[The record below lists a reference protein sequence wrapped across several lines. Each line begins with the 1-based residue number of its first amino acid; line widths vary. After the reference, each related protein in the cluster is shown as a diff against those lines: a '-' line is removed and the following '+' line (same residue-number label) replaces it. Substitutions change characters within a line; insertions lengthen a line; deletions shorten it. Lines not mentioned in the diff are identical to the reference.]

1 MSVWTNLFLPFMRW
15 RDRVTP
21 DNLKADLMAGLTGM
35 VLVLPQAVAYA
46 FIAGLPPEYGL
57 YTAMVSATIASLF
70 GSSWHLI
77 SGPTAALSIVVL
89 SVISG
94 LGAFST
100 EQYVGLVI
108 SLTLLTG
115 LIQLALGLFRMG
127 SLVNFISHTVV
138 IGFTAG
144 AAILIAVS
152 QLEHLFGV
160 DVPGGLSMA
169 ATLQHLFEQAAGLNS
184 VALAA
189 GLVTLVVAVLVRK
202 LGRTWPHLL
211 IGMVAGSL
219 TCFLL
224 DPAGDRVAYVGA
236 LPGQLPMPVLPEFS
250 FATFKALAPGALA
263 VALLGLIEA
272 VSIARA
278 IAIRSHQQL
287 DGNQEFIGQG
297 LSNVV
302 GSCFACYASTGSFT
316 RSGAN
321 YDAGART
328 PLAAVFAAILLA
340 LVVILLPQ
348 LTARLPLAVMAGSI
362 LLIAWNLI
370 DFGSIRHILSSSR
383 SEAVI
388 LLVTLFSTLLV
399 ELEFA
404 IYIGVMLSLAIYLRR
419 TSQPRVTLVAPLQ
432 EGERRHIRNI
442 QRYALEECPQMKI
455 IRVDG
460 SLFFGAV
467 DHVQQEI
474 RRLTAPGSGVNHIL
488 LIGKGINFIDVAGVE
503 MLHQEI
509 NRLHM
514 MSGDILFSSLK
525 GTVMDELK
533 RTGAIKLLGEQRF
546 HDTPSSAIAELIP
559 RLDMD
564 RCATCTKRIFRDC
577 PPPVSTFEQPGE
589 GH

>member
-1 MSVWTNLFLPFMRW
+1 MPPWISKLLPFLRW
-15 RDRVTP
+15 RDRVTS
-21 DNLKADLMAGLTGM
+21 DTLKADFVAGVTGM

-46 FIAGLPPEYGL
+46 FIAGLPPVYGL
-57 YTAMVSATIASLF
+57 YTAMVSAVVASLF
-70 GSSWHLI
+70 GSSWHLV
-77 SGPTAALSIVVL
+77 SGPTAALSIVVM
-89 SVISG
+89 SVITG
-94 LGAFST
+94 LGSFSA

-152 QLEHLFGV
+152 QLKHLFGI
-160 DVPGGLSMA
+160 DQPGGLSMV
-169 ATLQHLFEQAAGLNS
+169 ATIEHLVGEIDAINT
-184 VALAA
+184 VALEA

-202 LGRTWPHLL
+202 VSRRLPHLL
-211 IGMVAGSL
+211 SGMVAGSL
-219 TCFLL
+219 ACYLL
-224 DPAGDRVAYVGA
+224 DPAGIAVTYVGA
-236 LPGQLPMPVLPEFS
+236 LPGQLPQPVLPEFS
-250 FATFKALAPGALA
+250 FATLQALAPGALA

-278 IAIRSHQQL
+278 IAVRSQQQI

-328 PLAAVFAAILLA
+328 PLAAVFAALLLA
-340 LVVILLPQ
+340 VVVIVAPE

-370 DFGSIRHILSSSR
+370 DFSSIRHILSSSR

-388 LLVTLFSTLLV
+388 LLVTLFSTLLI

-404 IYIGVMLSLAIYLRR
+404 IYIGVMLSLVLYLRR
-419 TSQPRVTLVAPLQ
+419 TSQPRVTEVAPLQ
-432 EGERRHIRNI
+432 QGGRRHIRNI
-442 QRYALEECPQMKI
+442 QRYALQECPQLKM

-474 RRLTAPGSGVNHIL
+474 RRLTEPGSGVKHIL
-488 LIGKGINFIDVAGVE
+488 LIGKGVNFIDVAGVE

-509 NRLHM
+509 KRLEAL
-514 MSGDILFSSLK
+514 GGELLISSLK
-525 GTVMDELK
+525 GTVTDELE
-533 RTGAIKLLGEQRF
+533 RTGALKQLGEERF
-546 HDTPSSAIAELIP
+546 HETPRSAIETLIP
-559 RLDMD
+559 LLDQG
-564 RCATCTKRIFRDC
+564 RCEGCSKRIFRDC
-577 PPPVSTFEQPGE
+577 PDQRS
-589 GH
+589 

>member
-1 MSVWTNLFLPFMRW
+1 MSISTYKLFPFLRW
-15 RDRVTP
+15 RDRVTR

-46 FIAGLPPEYGL
+46 FIAGLPPVYGL
-57 YTAMVSATIASLF
+57 YTAMVSAVIAALF

-94 LGAFST
+94 LGDFSV

-152 QLEHLFGV
+152 QFKHLLGV
-160 DVPGGLSMA
+160 EVPGGLSML
-169 ATLQHLFEQAAGLNS
+169 ATLEHLFGQRAGFNA
-184 VALAA
+184 VALEA
-189 GLVTLVVAVLVRK
+189 GLVTLVVAVLARK
-202 LGRTWPHLL
+202 LNRKLPHLL
-211 IGMVAGSL
+211 IGMAAGSL
-219 TCFLL
+219 ACYFL
-224 DPAGDRVAYVGA
+224 DPTGEAVAYVGA
-236 LPGQLPMPVLPEFS
+236 LPGQLPTPVLPEFS
-250 FATFKALAPGALA
+250 FATLKALAPGALA

-278 IAIRSHQQL
+278 IAVRSHQQI
-287 DGNQEFIGQG
+287 DGNQEFLGQG

-302 GSCFACYASTGSFT
+302 GSFFACYASTGSFT

-328 PLAAVFAAILLA
+328 PLAAVFAALMLA
-340 LVVILLPQ
+340 VVVLVAPQ
-348 LTARLPLAVMAGSI
+348 ITARLPLAVMAGSI

-370 DFGSIRHILSSSR
+370 DFGSIRHILSNSR
-383 SEAVI
+383 SEAAI

-404 IYIGVMLSLAIYLRR
+404 IYIGVMLSLALYLRR
-419 TSQPRVTLVAPLQ
+419 TSQPRVTQVAPLQ
-432 EGERRHIRNI
+432 QSERRHIRNI
-442 QRYALEECPQMKI
+442 ERYDLQECPQLKI

-533 RTGAIKLLGEQRF
+533 RTGALTLLGEQRF
-546 HDTPSSAIAELIP
+546 HDTPRSAIAELIP
-559 RLDMD
+559 RLDQD
-564 RCATCTKRIFRDC
+564 RCASCTKRIFGDC
-577 PPPVSTFEQPGE
+577 PPPADV
-589 GH
+589 

>member
-1 MSVWTNLFLPFMRW
+1 MSFWINKLLPFLRW
-15 RDRVTP
+15 RDRVTS
-21 DNLKADLMAGLTGM
+21 DNLKADFMAGLTGM

-46 FIAGLPPEYGL
+46 FIAGLPPVYGL
-57 YTAMVSATIASLF
+57 YTAMVSAMVASLF

-77 SGPTAALSIVVL
+77 SGPTAALSIVVM

-94 LGAFST
+94 LGDFST

-115 LIQLALGLFRMG
+115 LIQLILGLFRMG

-152 QLEHLFGV
+152 QFKHVLGIE
-160 DVPGGLSMA
+160 VPGGLSMV
-169 ATLQHLFEQAAGLNS
+169 ATLEHLTMHADDLN
-184 VALAA
+184 VITLAS
-189 GLVTLVVAVLVRK
+189 GLVTLVVAMLVRK
-202 LGRTWPHLL
+202 LNRKWPHLL
-211 IGMVAGSL
+211 VGMAAGSL
-219 TCFLL
+219 TCYLL
-224 DPAGDRVAYVGA
+224 DPEGAAVVYVGS
-236 LPGQLPMPVLPEFS
+236 LPGQLPTPVLPEFS
-250 FATFKALAPGALA
+250 FATLQSLAPGALA

-278 IAIRSHQQL
+278 IAVRSHQQI

-302 GSCFACYASTGSFT
+302 GSFFACYASTGSFT

-328 PLAAVFAAILLA
+328 PLAAVFAAVMLA
-340 LVVILLPQ
+340 LVVVTLPG
-348 LTARLPLAVMAGSI
+348 LTARLPLAVMGGSI

-383 SEAVI
+383 SEAAI
-388 LLVTLFSTLLV
+388 LLVTLFSTLFV

-404 IYIGVMLSLAIYLRR
+404 IYIGVMLSLALYLRR
-419 TSQPRVTLVAPLQ
+419 TSQPRVTQVAPLQ

-442 QRYALEECPQMKI
+442 RRYALDECPQLKI

-474 RRLTAPGSGVNHIL
+474 RRLTAPGSGVKHIL
-488 LIGKGINFIDVAGVE
+488 LIGKGVNFIDVAGVE

-525 GTVMDELK
+525 GTVMDELE
-533 RTGAIKLLGEQRF
+533 RTGALKLLGEHRF
-546 HDTPSSAIAELIP
+546 HDTPRSAIASLIP
-559 RLDMD
+559 QLDQD
-564 RCATCTKRIFRDC
+564 RCATCSKRIFGDC
-577 PPPVSTFEQPGE
+577 PPRAGEDPVE
-589 GH
+589 

>member
-1 MSVWTNLFLPFMRW
+1 MSAWTYKLLPFMRW
-15 RDRVTP
+15 RDQVTP
-21 DNLKADLMAGLTGM
+21 DNLKADFMAGLTGM

-46 FIAGLPPEYGL
+46 FIAGLPPVYGL
-57 YTAMVSATIASLF
+57 YTAMISAVIASVF
-70 GSSWHLI
+70 GSSWHMI
-77 SGPTAALSIVVL
+77 SGPTAALSIVVM

-94 LGAFST
+94 LGDFPV
-100 EQYVGLVI
+100 EQYVGLMI

-115 LIQLALGLFRMG
+115 LIQLALGMFRMG

-152 QLEHLFGV
+152 QLKHVLGIE
-160 DVPGGLSMA
+160 VPGGLSMA
-169 ATLQHLFEQAAGLNS
+169 ATLQHLVSHFDALNMIALEAGL
-184 VALAA
+184 A
-189 GLVTLVVAVLVRK
+189 TLVVAVIVRK
-202 LGRTWPHLL
+202 INRKLPHLL
-211 IGMVAGSL
+211 IGMAAGSL
-219 TCFLL
+219 TCYLL
-224 DPAGDRVAYVGA
+224 DPAGEAVAYVGA
-236 LPGQLPMPVLPEFS
+236 LPGLLPTPVLPEFN
-250 FATFKALAPGALA
+250 FTTLQALASGALA

-278 IAIRSHQQL
+278 IAVRSHQQI

-302 GSCFACYASTGSFT
+302 GSFFACYASSGSFT

-321 YDAGART
+321 YDAGAKT
-328 PLAAVFAAILLA
+328 PLAAVFAAVLLA
-340 LVVILLPQ
+340 LVVVTLPE
-348 LTARLPLAVMAGSI
+348 LTARLPLAVMGGSI

-370 DFGSIRHILSSSR
+370 DFRGIRHILSSSR
-383 SEAVI
+383 SEAAI
-388 LLVTLFSTLLV
+388 LLVTLFSTLFV

-404 IYIGVMLSLAIYLRR
+404 IYIGVMLSLALYLRR
-419 TSQPRVTLVAPLQ
+419 TSQPRVTQVAPLQ
-432 EGERRHIRNI
+432 DSERRHIRNI
-442 QRYALEECPQMKI
+442 QRYNLEECPQLKI

-474 RRLTAPGSGVNHIL
+474 RRLTAPGSGVSHIL
-488 LIGKGINFIDVAGVE
+488 MIGKGINFIDVAGVE

-533 RTGAIKLLGEQRF
+533 RTGAIELLGEQRF
-546 HDTPSSAIAELIP
+546 HETPRTAIETLIP
-559 RLDMD
+559 QLDQD
-564 RCATCTKRIFRDC
+564 RCATCTKRIFGDC
-577 PPPVSTFEQPGE
+577 PVFKDTKV
-589 GH
+589 

>member
-1 MSVWTNLFLPFMRW
+1 MSISTHKLFPFLRW
-15 RDRVTP
+15 RDRVTR

-46 FIAGLPPEYGL
+46 FIAGLPPVYGL
-57 YTAMVSATIASLF
+57 YTAMVSAVIASLF

-94 LGAFST
+94 LGDFST

-115 LIQLALGLFRMG
+115 LMQLALGLFRMG

-152 QLEHLFGV
+152 QLKHLLGIH
-160 DVPGGLSMA
+160 VPSGLSMV
-169 ATLQHLFEQAAGLNS
+169 TTIEHLLEQGAGFNA
-184 VALAA
+184 VALEA
-189 GLVTLVVAVLVRK
+189 GLVTLVVAMLVRRLNRK
-202 LGRTWPHLL
+202 LPHLL

-219 TCFLL
+219 ACYVL
-224 DPAGDRVAYVGA
+224 DPAGEVVAYVGA
-236 LPGQLPMPVLPEFS
+236 LPGQLPTPVLPEFS
-250 FATFKALAPGALA
+250 FVTLKALAPGALA

-278 IAIRSHQQL
+278 IAVRSHQQI
-287 DGNQEFIGQG
+287 DGNQEFLGQG

-302 GSCFACYASTGSFT
+302 GSFFACYASTGSFT

-328 PLAAVFAAILLA
+328 PLAAVFAALMLA
-340 LVVILLPQ
+340 VVVVIAPQ
-348 LTARLPLAVMAGSI
+348 ITARLPLAVMAGSI

-370 DFGSIRHILSSSR
+370 DFGSIRHILSNSR
-383 SEAVI
+383 AEAAI

-404 IYIGVMLSLAIYLRR
+404 IYIGVMLSLALYLRR
-419 TSQPRVTLVAPLQ
+419 TSQPRVTQVAPLQ
-432 EGERRHIRNI
+432 QSERRHIRNI
-442 QRYALEECPQMKI
+442 QRYELEECPQMKI

-509 NRLHM
+509 NRLYM
-514 MSGDILFSSLK
+514 MNGDILISSLK

-533 RTGAIKLLGEQRF
+533 RTGALKILGEQRF
-546 HDTPSSAIAELIP
+546 HETPQSAIAELIP
-559 RLDMD
+559 RLDQD
-564 RCATCTKRIFRDC
+564 RCATCTKRIFGDC
-577 PPPVSTFEQPGE
+577 PPPVKA
-589 GH
+589 

>member
-184 VALAA
+184 VA
-189 GLVTLVVAVLVRK
+189 
-202 LGRTWPHLL
+202 
-211 IGMVAGSL
+211 
-219 TCFLL
+219 
-224 DPAGDRVAYVGA
+224 
-236 LPGQLPMPVLPEFS
+236 
-250 FATFKALAPGALA
+250 
-263 VALLGLIEA
+263 
-272 VSIARA
+272 
-278 IAIRSHQQL
+278 
-287 DGNQEFIGQG
+287 
-297 LSNVV
+297 
-302 GSCFACYASTGSFT
+302 
-316 RSGAN
+316 
-321 YDAGART
+321 
-328 PLAAVFAAILLA
+328 LAAVFAAILLA

>member
-1 MSVWTNLFLPFMRW
+1 MSVRITKLLPFLRW
-15 RDRVTP
+15 RDRVTS
-21 DNLKADLMAGLTGM
+21 DNLKADFMAGLTGM

-57 YTAMVSATIASLF
+57 YTAMVSAVIASLF

-77 SGPTAALSIVVL
+77 SGPTAALSIVVM

-94 LGAFST
+94 LGDFST

-115 LIQLALGLFRMG
+115 LIQMVLGLFRMG

-152 QLEHLFGV
+152 QFKHVLGIA
-160 DVPGGLSMA
+160 VPGGLSMV
-169 ATLQHLFEQAAGLNS
+169 ATLEHLLAHAEGLNM
-184 VALAA
+184 VALQA
-189 GLVTLVVAVLVRK
+189 GLVTLIVAVLVRRINRR
-202 LGRTWPHLL
+202 LPHLL
-211 IGMVAGSL
+211 AGMAAGSL
-219 TCFLL
+219 ACYLL
-224 DPAGDRVAYVGA
+224 DPAGDSVAYVGA
-236 LPGQLPMPVLPEFS
+236 LSGQLPQPVWPEFS
-250 FATFKALAPGALA
+250 FATLQALAPGALA

-278 IAIRSHQQL
+278 IAVRSHQQI

-297 LSNVV
+297 LSNVA
-302 GSCFACYASTGSFT
+302 GSFFACYASTGSFT

-328 PLAAVFAAILLA
+328 PLAAVVAALLLA
-340 LVVILLPQ
+340 VVVMIVPQ
-348 LTARLPLAVMAGSI
+348 LTARLPLAVMGGSI

-370 DFGSIRHILSSSR
+370 DLGSIRHILSSSR
-383 SEAVI
+383 SEAAI
-388 LLVTLFSTLLV
+388 LLVTLLSTLFV

-404 IYIGVMLSLAIYLRR
+404 IYIGVMLSLALYLRR
-419 TSQPRVTLVAPLQ
+419 TSQPRVTQVAPLQ
-432 EGERRHIRNI
+432 QGERRHIRNI
-442 QRYALEECPQMKI
+442 QRYTLEECPQLKI

-474 RRLTAPGSGVNHIL
+474 RRLTAPGTGVKYIL
-488 LIGKGINFIDVAGVE
+488 LIGKGVNFIDVAGVE

-509 NRLHM
+509 LRLEKL
-514 MSGDILFSSLK
+514 GGNLLISSLK
-525 GTVMDELK
+525 GTVLDELE
-533 RTGAIKLLGEQRF
+533 RTGALQQLGVERF
-546 HDTPSSAIAELIP
+546 HETPRSAIAALIP
-559 RLDMD
+559 LLAQD
-564 RCATCTKRIFRDC
+564 RCATCTKRIFGDC
-577 PPPVSTFEQPGE
+577 PPLREK
-589 GH
+589 

>member
-1 MSVWTNLFLPFMRW
+1 MSVWINKFLPFLRW
-15 RDRVTP
+15 RDRVTS
-21 DNLKADLMAGLTGM
+21 DNLKADFMAGLTGM

-46 FIAGLPPEYGL
+46 FIAGLPPVYGL
-57 YTAMVSATIASLF
+57 YTAMVSAVIASLF

-94 LGAFST
+94 LGDFTT

-115 LIQLALGLFRMG
+115 LVQLALGLFRMG

-152 QLEHLFGV
+152 QLKYLFGI
-160 DVPGGLSMA
+160 DVPGGLSMVS
-169 ATLQHLFEQAAGLNS
+169 TLEHLVAHADGLNR
-184 VALAA
+184 VALEA
-189 GLVTLVVAVLVRK
+189 GLVTLGVAALVRK
-202 LGRTWPHLL
+202 LNRKLPHLL
-211 IGMVAGSL
+211 IGMGAGSL
-219 TCFLL
+219 TCYVL
-224 DPAGDRVAYVGA
+224 DPTGEAVAYVGA
-236 LPGQLPMPVLPEFS
+236 LSGQLPQPVLPEFS
-250 FATFKALAPGALA
+250 FATLKTLAPGALA

-278 IAIRSHQQL
+278 IAVRSHQQI
-287 DGNQEFIGQG
+287 DGNQEFLGQG
-297 LSNVV
+297 LSNIV
-302 GSCFACYASTGSFT
+302 GSFFACYASTGSFT

-340 LVVILLPQ
+340 VVVVVAPQ

-370 DFGSIRHILSSSR
+370 DFSSIRHILSSSR
-383 SEAVI
+383 SEAAI
-388 LLVTLFSTLLV
+388 LLVTLFSTLFV

-404 IYIGVMLSLAIYLRR
+404 IYIGVMLSLALYLRR
-419 TSQPRVTLVAPLQ
+419 TSQPKVTQVAPLQ

-442 QRYALEECPQMKI
+442 QRYSLEECPQLKI

-474 RRLTAPGSGVNHIL
+474 RRLTAPGSGVKYIL
-488 LIGKGINFIDVAGVE
+488 LIGKGVNFIDVAGVE

-509 NRLHM
+509 NRLYM
-514 MSGDILFSSLK
+514 MSGDIVFSSLK

-533 RTGAIKLLGEQRF
+533 RTGAVKLLGEQRF
-546 HDTPSSAIAELIP
+546 HDTPRSAIATLIP
-559 RLDMD
+559 LLDQD
-564 RCATCTKRIFRDC
+564 RCATCTKRIFGDC
-577 PPPVSTFEQPGE
+577 PPPPGE
-589 GH
+589 

>member
-1 MSVWTNLFLPFMRW
+1 MAARSYNRFLPFLRW
-15 RDRVTP
+15 RDQVTR
-21 DNLKADLMAGLTGM
+21 DNLKADFMAGLTGM

-46 FIAGLPPEYGL
+46 FIAGLPPVYGL
-57 YTAMVSATIASLF
+57 YTAMVSAVIASLF
-70 GSSWHLI
+70 GSSWHVI
-77 SGPTAALSIVVL
+77 SGPTAALSIVVM

-94 LGAFST
+94 LGDFST
-100 EQYVGLVI
+100 EQYVGLMI

-138 IGFTAG
+138 VGFTAG

-152 QLEHLFGV
+152 QLKHVLGIEL
-160 DVPGGLSMA
+160 PGGLSVV
-169 ATLQHLFEQAAGLNS
+169 ATLEYLAERISELS
-184 VALAA
+184 PTALVA

-202 LGRTWPHLL
+202 INRKLPHLL
-211 IGMVAGSL
+211 VGMAAGSI
-219 TCFLL
+219 TCYLM
-224 DPAGDRVAYVGA
+224 DPAGNAVAYVGA
-236 LPGQLPMPVLPEFS
+236 LPGQLPTPVLPDFS
-250 FATFKALAPGALA
+250 FATLQSLASGALA

-278 IAIRSHQQL
+278 IAVRSHQQI

-302 GSCFACYASTGSFT
+302 GSFFACYASSASFT

-328 PLAAVFAAILLA
+328 PLAAVFAAVLLA
-340 LVVILLPQ
+340 LVVVTLPQ
-348 LTARLPLAVMAGSI
+348 LTARLPLAVMGGSI

-370 DFGSIRHILSSSR
+370 DLGAIRHILSSNR
-383 SEAVI
+383 SEAAI

-399 ELEFA
+399 ALEFA
-404 IYIGVMLSLAIYLRR
+404 IYIGVLLSLALYLRR
-419 TSQPRVTLVAPLQ
+419 TSQPRVTEVAPLQ
-432 EGERRHIRNI
+432 EGERRHIRNV
-442 QRYALEECPQMKI
+442 QRYALDECPHLKI

-474 RRLTAPGSGVNHIL
+474 RRLTATGSGVKHIL

-509 NRLHM
+509 VRLERL
-514 MSGDILFSSLK
+514 GGQLLFSSMK

-533 RTGAIKLLGEQRF
+533 RTGALQQLGVERF
-546 HDTPSSAIAELIP
+546 YETPRLAIGSLIP
-559 RLDMD
+559 EVDQD
-564 RCATCTKRIFRDC
+564 RCASCSKRIFNDC
-577 PPPVSTFEQPGE
+577 PAPRQG
-589 GH
+589 

>member
-1 MSVWTNLFLPFMRW
+1 MSALTDKLLPFLRW
-15 RDRVTP
+15 RDRVTS
-21 DNLKADLMAGLTGM
+21 DNLKADFIAGLTGM

-57 YTAMVSATIASLF
+57 YTAMVSAVVASLF
-70 GSSWHLI
+70 GSSWHLV
-77 SGPTAALSIVVL
+77 SGPTAALSIVVM
-89 SVISG
+89 SVVSG
-94 LGAFST
+94 LGDFST
-100 EQYVGLVI
+100 GQYVGLVI

-115 LIQLALGLFRMG
+115 LIQLMLGLFRMG

-152 QLEHLFGV
+152 QLQHLFGV
-160 DVPGGLSMA
+160 ELPDGLSVL
-169 ATLQHLFEQAAGLNS
+169 ATLEHLMAEFAGLNP
-184 VALAA
+184 VALQA
-189 GLVTLVVAVLVRK
+189 GLATLVVAVLVRRLNRK
-202 LGRTWPHLL
+202 WPHLL
-211 IGMVAGSL
+211 MGMGVGSL
-219 TCFLL
+219 LCYWL
-224 DPAGDRVAYVGA
+224 DPAGNAVAYVGA
-236 LPGQLPMPVLPEFS
+236 LPGDLPQPELPEFS
-250 FATFKALAPGALA
+250 FATLEMLAPGALA

-278 IAIRSHQQL
+278 IAVRSHQQI

-302 GSCFACYASTGSFT
+302 GSFFACYASTGSFT

-328 PLAAVFAAILLA
+328 PMAAVFAAILLA
-340 LVVILLPQ
+340 LVVVAVPQ

-362 LLIAWNLI
+362 LLIAWSLI
-370 DFGSIRHILSSSR
+370 DFKSIRHILSSSR
-383 SEAVI
+383 AEAAI
-388 LLVTLFSTLLV
+388 LLVTLLSTLLV

-404 IYIGVMLSLAIYLRR
+404 IYIGVMLSLALYLRR
-419 TSQPRVTLVAPLQ
+419 TSQPRVTQVAPLQ
-432 EGERRHIRNI
+432 QSERRHIRNI
-442 QRYALEECPQMKI
+442 RRYQLEECPQLKI

-474 RRLTAPGSGVNHIL
+474 RRLTAPGSGVKHIL

-525 GTVMDELK
+525 GTVVDELE
-533 RTGAIKLLGEQRF
+533 RTGALKLLGEQRF
-546 HDTPSSAIAELIP
+546 HETPRSAIAALIAQLEP
-559 RLDMD
+559 D
-564 RCATCTKRIFRDC
+564 RCAVCKQRIFGDC
-577 PPPVSTFEQPGE
+577 PPTEE
-589 GH
+589 L

>member
-1 MSVWTNLFLPFMRW
+1 MSFGYYKFFPFLKW
-15 RDRVTP
+15 RDRVTS
-21 DNLKADLMAGLTGM
+21 DSLKADLMAGLTGM

-57 YTAMVSATIASLF
+57 YTAMVSAVIASLF

-94 LGAFST
+94 LGEFST
-100 EQYVGLVI
+100 EQYIGLVI

-152 QLEHLFGV
+152 QLKHLLGI
-160 DVPGGLSMA
+160 DVPSGLSMMS
-169 ATLQHLFEQAAGLNS
+169 TVEHLMQGADGLNQ
-184 VALAA
+184 VALQA
-189 GLVTLVVAVLVRK
+189 GLVTLGVAVLVRK
-202 LGRTWPHLL
+202 LNRKWPHLL
-211 IGMVAGSL
+211 IGMAAGSL
-219 TCFLL
+219 ACYFL
-224 DPAGDRVAYVGA
+224 DPAGETVAYVGS
-236 LPGQLPMPVLPEFS
+236 LPGQLPQPVLPEFS
-250 FATFKALAPGALA
+250 FATLQALAPGALA

-278 IAIRSHQQL
+278 IAVRSNQQI
-287 DGNQEFIGQG
+287 DGNQEFLGQG

-302 GSCFACYASTGSFT
+302 GSFFACYASTGSFT

-328 PLAAVFAAILLA
+328 PLAAVFAALLLA
-340 LVVILLPQ
+340 IVVLVAPQ

-370 DFGSIRHILSSSR
+370 DFSGIRHILSNSR
-383 SEAVI
+383 SEAAI
-388 LLVTLFSTLLV
+388 LVVTLFSTLLV

-404 IYIGVMLSLAIYLRR
+404 IYIGVMLSLALYLRR
-419 TSQPRVTLVAPLQ
+419 TSQPRVTQVAPLQ
-432 EGERRHIRNI
+432 KSERRHIRNI
-442 QRYALEECPQMKI
+442 ERYDLEECPQLKI

-474 RRLTAPGSGVNHIL
+474 RRLTMPGSGVRHIL
-488 LIGKGINFIDVAGVE
+488 LVGKGINFIDVAGVE

-525 GTVMDELK
+525 GTVMDELE
-533 RTGAIKLLGEQRF
+533 RTGALKLLGEQRF
-546 HDTPSSAIAELIP
+546 HDTPRSAIATLIP
-559 RLDMD
+559 QLDQD
-564 RCATCTKRIFRDC
+564 RCATCTKRIFGDC
-577 PPPVSTFEQPGE
+577 PPLREE
-589 GH
+589 

>member
-1 MSVWTNLFLPFMRW
+1 MSVWTNKLLPFLRW
-15 RDRVTP
+15 RDRVTS
-21 DNLKADLMAGLTGM
+21 DNLKADFMAGLTGM

-46 FIAGLPPEYGL
+46 FIAGLPPVYGL
-57 YTAMVSATIASLF
+57 YTAMVSAVIASLF

-77 SGPTAALSIVVL
+77 SGPTAALSIVVM

-94 LGAFST
+94 LGDFST

-138 IGFTAG
+138 VGFTAG

-152 QLEHLFGV
+152 QLKHVLGV
-160 DVPGGLSMA
+160 EVPGGLSMM
-169 ATLQHLFEQAAGLNS
+169 ATLEHLGSHIEGLNWI
-184 VALAA
+184 ALQA
-189 GLVTLVVAVLVRK
+189 GMATLVVAVLVRK
-202 LGRTWPHLL
+202 ISRKLPHLL
-211 IGMVAGSL
+211 IGMATGSL
-219 TCFLL
+219 VCYLL
-224 DPAGDRVAYVGA
+224 DPAGDAVAYVGA
-236 LPGQLPMPVLPEFS
+236 LSGQLPTPVLPEFN
-250 FATFKALAPGALA
+250 FATLQSLASGALA

-278 IAIRSHQQL
+278 IAVRSHQQI

-297 LSNVV
+297 LSNVI
-302 GSCFACYASTGSFT
+302 GSFFACYASTGSFT

-328 PLAAVFAAILLA
+328 PLAAVFAAVLLA
-340 LVVILLPQ
+340 LVVVTLPQ
-348 LTARLPLAVMAGSI
+348 LTARLPLAVMGGSI

-370 DFGSIRHILSSSR
+370 DFRNIRHILSTSR
-383 SEAVI
+383 SEAAI

-404 IYIGVMLSLAIYLRR
+404 IYIGVMLSLALYLRR
-419 TSQPRVTLVAPLQ
+419 TSQPRVTQVAPLQ
-432 EGERRHIRNI
+432 QTERRHIRNI
-442 QRYALEECPQMKI
+442 NRYQLEECPQLKI
-455 IRVDG
+455 IRIDG

-488 LIGKGINFIDVAGVE
+488 VIGKGINFIDVAGVE
-503 MLHQEI
+503 MLHQEV
-509 NRLHM
+509 NRLYM
-514 MSGDILFSSLK
+514 MSGDLLISSLK

-533 RTGAIKLLGEQRF
+533 STGAIELLGEQRF
-546 HDTPSSAIAELIP
+546 HDTPRSAIEALIP
-559 RLDMD
+559 QLDQD
-564 RCATCTKRIFRDC
+564 RCATCTKRIFGDC
-577 PPPVSTFEQPGE
+577 PPPSGV
-589 GH
+589 

>member
-1 MSVWTNLFLPFMRW
+1 MPGWLNLFLPFLRW
-15 RDRVTP
+15 RDRITP
-21 DNLKADLMAGLTGM
+21 DNLKADGMAGLTGM

-46 FIAGLPPEYGL
+46 FIAGLPPVYGL
-57 YTAMVSATIASLF
+57 YTAMVSAVIASLF

-77 SGPTAALSIVVL
+77 SGPTAALSIVVM
-89 SVISG
+89 SVING
-94 LGAFST
+94 LGDFST

-144 AAILIAVS
+144 AATLIAVS
-152 QLEHLFGV
+152 QLKHLFGIEV
-160 DVPGGLSMA
+160 SGDLSLL
-169 ATLQHLFEQAAGLNS
+169 ATLEQLLAGAAGFNP
-184 VALAA
+184 VALEA
-189 GLVTLVVAVLVRK
+189 GLVTLLVASLVRRFK
-202 LGRTWPHLL
+202 RTWPHLL

-219 TCFLL
+219 ACYLM
-224 DPAGDRVAYVGA
+224 DPAGDAVAYVGA
-236 LPGQLPMPVLPEFS
+236 LPGQLPHPVLPEFS
-250 FATFKALAPGALA
+250 FATLQALAPGALA

-278 IAIRSHQQL
+278 IAVRSHQQI

-302 GSCFACYASTGSFT
+302 GSFFACYASTGSFT

-328 PLAAVFAAILLA
+328 PLAAVFAALLLA
-340 LVVILLPQ
+340 LVVLLAPQ

-383 SEAVI
+383 GEAAI

-404 IYIGVMLSLAIYLRR
+404 IYIGVMLSLALYLRR
-419 TSQPRVTLVAPLQ
+419 TSQPRVTQVAPLQ
-432 EGERRHIRNI
+432 QNERRHIRNI
-442 QRYALEECPQMKI
+442 SRYRLEECPQLKI

-525 GTVMDELK
+525 GTVMDELE
-533 RTGAIKLLGEQRF
+533 RTGALKLLGEQRF
-546 HDTPSSAIAELIP
+546 HETPRTAIETLIP
-559 RLDMD
+559 QLDQK
-564 RCATCTKRIFRDC
+564 RCATCTKRIFGDC
-577 PPPVSTFEQPGE
+577 PPAEDT
-589 GH
+589 